1 MNLGNKDPVVNDFC
15 VYKIEGWLGSFVSFA
30 AQIIQL
36 LNTPVRSSILLML
49 NSVTSQ
55 K

>member
-1 MNLGNKDPVVNDFC
+1 MISVGIKVG
-15 VYKIEGWLGSFVSFA
+15 EWLAPFVSFA

-36 LNTPVRSSILLML
+36 LNTPIRSSILLML